1 MLLAASDGHPLIDA
15 KVEPEPALAEIYVLA
30 LGDQYIL
37 VTNRLANG
45 QNDQE
50 SNQPMPGMGYRPIL
64 SGLVYGFD
72 RQGKV
77 LWPKPVPVEHQHLVT
92 EQPARLP
99 VVTFACQAY
108 RRRIIGQG
116 EYSCP
121 ILCIDKRTGR
131 VLLREKLLMP
141 TMQFEISGDPEKRIV
156 QLRLHQVLTL
166 TFTDKPWSQQRK
178 GFLPALWDSFREGL
192 HEAVHPSRSPD
203 AAKDLKVPSP
213 QGGGGGK

>member
-1 MLLAASDGHPLIDA
+1 
-15 KVEPEPALAEIYVLA
+15 
-30 LGDQYIL
+30 
-37 VTNRLANG
+37 
-45 QNDQE
+45 
-50 SNQPMPGMGYRPIL
+50 MPGTGYRPIL

-92 EQPARLP
+92 DQPARLP

-108 RRRIIGQG
+108 RRRLIGQG

-121 ILCIDKRTGR
+121 ILCIDKRSGR

-156 QLRLHQVLTL
+156 QLRLHQMLTL
-166 TFTDKPWSQQRK
+166 TFTDQPWSKQPK

-203 AAKDLKVPSP
+203 AAKDLKAPGP